1 LHFACFATDG
11 IAMSNR
17 KYFGTDGI
25 RGRVGEHPITAE
37 FAVKLGR
44 AAGVVLGRGK
54 LKPKVLI
61 GKDPR
66 SSGYMLEAAL
76 EAGLSAA
83 GARAFLT
90 GPLPTPAIAY
100 LTRTQGA
107 QAGIVISASHN
118 PYHDNGIKFFSNLGE
133 KLADSVELEIE
144 AELDRPFVTVPSEML
159 GKAERLE
166 DARGRYVEFC
176 KSTLKSSVESLF
188 PMRVVV
194 DCANG
199 AGFKVAPAVFEEL
212 GFDVIAIAN
221 EPDGLNINRGCGATD
236 LALLK
241 AKVVELRADL
251 GVALDGDGDRLMLV
265 DQTGQVFD
273 GDDILYLLAKHWK
286 RIGRLQGK
294 VVGTLMTN
302 FGIAQALAAHG
313 IGFERANVGDR
324 YVHELLRSANS
335 TLGGEASGH
344 VLCLDRASTGDA
356 LVCALQVIEV
366 LAQTGQSLAAL
377 VSDLVRVP
385 QKTINVRV
393 NGGRALIQ
401 TASVLAERL
410 AVETALAG
418 QGRVVLRASGTEPLV
433 RVTVESVSA
442 EQAEHFAK
450 QLADSVQRAAD

>member
-1 LHFACFATDG
+1 
-11 IAMSNR
+11 MSGR

-107 QAGIVISASHN
+107 QAGVVISASHN
-118 PYHDNGIKFFSNLGE
+118 PYHDNGIKFFSHLGE
-133 KLADSVELEIE
+133 KLPDSVELEIE
-144 AELDRPFVTVPSEML
+144 AELERPFVTVASEML

-176 KSTLKSSVESLF
+176 KSTLKSPIDSLF

-265 DQTGQVFD
+265 DQTGRVFD
-273 GDDILYLLAKHWK
+273 GDDIIYLLAKHWK
-286 RIGRLQGK
+286 QTGRLQGA

-302 FGIAQALAAHG
+302 FGIAQALEKHG

-324 YVHELLRSANS
+324 YVHELLRGGNS

-366 LAQTGQSLAAL
+366 LALTGQSLAEL

-385 QKTINVRV
+385 QKTINVRIS
-393 NGGRALIQ
+393 GGRALIQ
-401 TASVLAERL
+401 APQVQAMRASVEA
-410 AVETALAG
+410 AIAG
-418 QGRVVLRASGTEPLV
+418 DGRVVLRASGTEPLV
-433 RVTVESVSA
+433 RVTVEHRSA
-442 EQAEHFAK
+442 AHAERFAK
-450 QLADSVQRAAD
+450 QLADVVERAAV

>member
-1 LHFACFATDG
+1 
-11 IAMSNR
+11 MSTR

-54 LKPKVLI
+54 VKPKVLI

-107 QAGIVISASHN
+107 QAGVVISASHN
-118 PYHDNGIKFFSNLGE
+118 PYHDNGIKFFSNMGE
-133 KLADSVELEIE
+133 KLPDSVELEIE
-144 AELDRPFVTVPSEML
+144 AELERPFVTVPSEML

-176 KSTLKSSVESLF
+176 KSTLKSQIDRLF
-188 PMRVVV
+188 PMRVVI

-251 GVALDGDGDRLMLV
+251 GIALDGDGDRLMLV
-265 DQTGQVFD
+265 DKSGRVFD
-273 GDDILYLLAKHWK
+273 GDDIIYLLARHWQQN
-286 RIGRLQGK
+286 GRLQGP
-294 VVGTLMTN
+294 VIGTLMTN
-302 FGIAQALAAHG
+302 FGIENALAGHG

-324 YVHELLRSANS
+324 YVHELLRSHSS

-366 LAQTGQSLAAL
+366 LAQTGQDLAEL

-385 QKTINVRV
+385 QKTINVRIN
-393 NGGRALIQ
+393 NGKAIMQASAVQAARKTVEAALI
-401 TASVLAERL
+401 
-410 AVETALAG
+410 G

-433 RVTVESVSA
+433 RVTVECGSMQQA
-442 EQAEHFAK
+442 EQYAL
-450 QLADSVQRAAD
+450 QLADAVKCAAQ

>member
-1 LHFACFATDG
+1 
-11 IAMSNR
+11 MSTR

-54 LKPKVLI
+54 VKPKVLI

-107 QAGIVISASHN
+107 QAGVVISASHN
-118 PYHDNGIKFFSNLGE
+118 PYHDNGIKFFSSMGE
-133 KLADSVELEIE
+133 KLPDSVELEIE
-144 AELDRPFVTVPSEML
+144 AELERPFVTVPSEML

-176 KSTLKSSVESLF
+176 KSTLKSQVDRLF

-251 GVALDGDGDRLMLV
+251 GIALDGDGDRLMLV
-265 DQTGQVFD
+265 DKSGRVFD
-273 GDDILYLLAKHWK
+273 GDDIIYLLAKHWK
-286 RIGRLQGK
+286 LNGRMQGP
-294 VVGTLMTN
+294 VIGTLMTN
-302 FGIAQALAAHG
+302 FGIETALARHG

-324 YVHELLRSANS
+324 YVHELLRSHGS

-366 LAQTGQSLAAL
+366 LAQTGQDLAAL
-377 VSDLVRVP
+377 VSDLIRVP
-385 QKTINVRV
+385 QKTINVRIN
-393 NGGRALIQ
+393 NGKALMHASAVQVARKAVEAALI
-401 TASVLAERL
+401 
-410 AVETALAG
+410 G

-433 RVTVESVSA
+433 RVTVECGSMQ
-442 EQAEHFAK
+442 QAEHYAL
-450 QLADSVQRAAD
+450 QLADAVRHASE